1 MFQVSFYFM
10 FLQLLQK
17 WKRGRGDVQDATFLY
32 FLQINQTLYI
42 FTTLI
47 LGCLIAITLFVTSCI
62 CRTKFAKKESSDKH
76 KIETHIHRLENYVL
90 GIERSD
96 FKEDLIKINAQIN
109 NKNHVKKSNNPKN
122 NPPSNTPI
130 GDSCLTHDN
139 IIVSNQLTQ
148 LGGTVAST

>member
-1 MFQVSFYFM
+1 MNDDTIRSIENE
-10 FLQLLQK
+10 LTLS
-17 WKRGRGDVQDATFLY
+17 QDSE
-32 FLQINQTLYI
+32 QTLNRRLSKLEDGNYI
-42 FTTLI
+42 RNLIKHYSDIFFITLI
-47 LGCLIAITLFVTSCI
+47 LGCLIAITLFVTNCI

-96 FKEDLIKINAQIN
+96 FKEDLININAQN
-109 NKNHVKKSNNPKN
+109 NKNNHVKKSNNPKN

-139 IIVSNQLTQ
+139 IVVSN
-148 LGGTVAST
+148 